1 MKNIFVLILILVLIC
16 MNACRSNKRATAV
29 DSPEKDIRDACYS
42 IESFSVPAGR
52 LEISFGGQSFSLNG
66 SIYIRP
72 DSIFYFRGRLLID
85 VVRGAIYRDSFVV
98 INYLERTCYRGK
110 NDFLQNITGFP
121 VNPESLMMLF
131 TADQCEANIALH
143 SNRQQLSVIY
153 DDYNQYGQFTLPT
166 VLEISAND
174 GINRIRV
181 KANFQQILLNRQEQV
196 NINIPANYRLIDL

>member
-1 MKNIFVLILILVLIC
+1 MKNTLVLILILVLIG

-29 DSPEKDIRDACYS
+29 DSPEDVIREACYS
-42 IESFSVPAGR
+42 IESFSVPVGR
-52 LEISFGGQSFSLNG
+52 LEITFGGQSFALNG

-72 DSIFYFRGRLLID
+72 DSIFYFRGRMLID

-98 INYLERTCYRGK
+98 INTLERICYRGK
-110 NDFLQNITGFP
+110 NEYLQNITGFP

-143 SNRQQLSVIY
+143 SNRQQISVIY
-153 DDYNQYGQFTLPT
+153 DDYNQYGQFALPT
-166 VLEISAND
+166 VLDISASD

-181 KANFQQILLNRQEQV
+181 KANFQQIMLNRQEQV
-196 NINIPANYRLIDL
+196 NISIPANYRIIDL